1 MDKITTTNEARNKRY
16 EHVYAK
22 GVHQTRLLRI
32 LVIFAVIYTLYLAKS
47 LLIPLFFSAF
57 VALLLSP
64 LVSIARKF
72 YVPRTISAA
81 ALMALLVAPF
91 TFLGLEL
98 AEPAER
104 WLQSLPRIAAEIT
117 EEIDEFSNHLEAKK
131 PATEVPVEEDKSFF
145 DWFDN
150 DGENQEKAESKQD
163 GNSVTEK
170 IKQSGIEM
178 GLTLFS
184 NAPLLLA
191 QMLACVVFIFFLLV
205 YGPSLFNVFIR
216 NFPVVTNKRRAMVL
230 VNHIQKELSGYI
242 VTISMINACLGL
254 ATAGVFTYLDVEDAL
269 LWGVLVALMNFVPYL
284 GGLASCTVLLVAGVV
299 QFGLVSTA
307 LLPASLFLGINI
319 IESQLITPAILG
331 RSMQLNPL
339 IIILWLSVAGWLWG
353 VVGVLLAVPIL
364 MSFKIILEN
373 MGILPHWV
381 KLIATK

>member
-1 MDKITTTNEARNKRY
+1 M
-16 EHVYAK
+16 
-22 GVHQTRLLRI
+22 
-32 LVIFAVIYTLYLAKS
+32 LVILAVIYTFYLAKS

-57 VALLLSP
+57 IALLLSP

-104 WLQSLPRIAAEIT
+104 WMESLPKIAAEIT
-117 EEIDEFSNHLEAKK
+117 EEIDEFSHHLDTEKPVAEA
-131 PATEVPVEEDKSFF
+131 PVEEDKSFF
-145 DWFDN
+145 DWFGD
-150 DGENQEKAESKQD
+150 DDEKQQEPEPKQD
-163 GNSVTEK
+163 SNSVTEK

-178 GLTLFS
+178 GLTLFG

-191 QMLACVVFIFFLLV
+191 QLLACIVFIFFLLV
-205 YGPSLFNVFIR
+205 YGPGLFNVFIK
-216 NFPVVTNKRRAMVL
+216 NFPVVTNKRRALIL
-230 VNHIQKELSGYI
+230 VHHIQKELSGYI

-254 ATAGVFTYLDVEDAL
+254 ATAAVFTYLNVDDAL
-269 LWGVLVALMNFVPYL
+269 LWGALVALMNFVPYL
-284 GGLASCTVLLVAGVV
+284 GGLASCTILLVAGVV
-299 QFGLVSTA
+299 QFGLVSA
-307 LLPASLFLGINI
+307 AFLPAGLFLAINV
-319 IESQLITPAILG
+319 IESQLVTPAVLG

-339 IIILWLSVAGWLWG
+339 MIILWLSIAGWLWG

-373 MGILPHWV
+373 LGVLPHWV
-381 KLIATK
+381 KLIASK